1 MLFKNTIFLD
11 TLKCRHFYIFTNYMH
26 IKKHIPNAITCCNLL
41 CGCLAIVQAFEGNLV
56 YAAYLVGAGAIFD
69 FFDGFAARMLKVS
82 SPIGKDLDSLTDMV
96 TFGVVP
102 GVVMYHMIDSA
113 FLLNNGVLEYFA
125 DGTSKFLLPNELLE
139 SKSLIKYTA
148 FIISIFS
155 AIRLAKFN
163 NDTRQTDSF
172 IGVPTP
178 AVAIFVCSL
187 VLISDH
193 LRLEYNSVVNTI
205 SSIADNKT
213 QEGFS
218 KMPYPDVEMGIA
230 YNIFFEVIDN
240 PYVLCSLSLILSM
253 LLVAELP
260 LFALKFKHFKWKDN
274 EIRFVFLGLS
284 LVMLVT
290 LQFIG
295 IPLIIILYIIL
306 SVINN
311 LFFKKKVA

>member
-1 MLFKNTIFLD
+1 MN
-11 TLKCRHFYIFTNYMH
+11 

-56 YAAYLVGAGAIFD
+56 YAAYLVGLGAIFD

-102 GVVMYHMIDSA
+102 GVVMFQLIRFSLDSYVQDTVYPPHIPND
-113 FLLNNGVLEYFA
+113 FIKDFGHLDYGY
-125 DGTSKFLLPNELLE
+125 LPFFG
-139 SKSLIKYTA
+139 
-148 FIISIFS
+148 FIITIFS

-178 AVAIFVCSL
+178 AVAIFICSIILAYNFSSHSDMALNYVRNSFNRGNTFNLDIMPITQIPLSFLDRGLISVGQILFNTYFLIAFTL
-187 VLISDH
+187 VLSFLLIS
-193 LRLEYNSVVNTI
+193 
-205 SSIADNKT
+205 
-213 QEGFS
+213 
-218 KMPYPDVEMGIA
+218 
-230 YNIFFEVIDN
+230 
-240 PYVLCSLSLILSM
+240 
-253 LLVAELP
+253 ELP

-274 EIRFVFLGLS
+274 EIRFVFLGLC
-284 LVMLVT
+284 LVMLIT
-290 LQFIG
+290 LQFVG
-295 IPLIIILYIIL
+295 IPLIIIMYILL

-311 LFFKKKVA
+311 IMKKKKVVS

>member
-1 MLFKNTIFLD
+1 MN
-11 TLKCRHFYIFTNYMH
+11 

-56 YAAYLVGAGAIFD
+56 NAAYLVGAGAIFD

-102 GVVMYHMIDSA
+102 GVVMFQLINKTSNLSSDFNINENHLDFIAYIGFTKQISYLS
-113 FLLNNGVLEYFA
+113 FL
-125 DGTSKFLLPNELLE
+125 
-139 SKSLIKYTA
+139 
-148 FIISIFS
+148 ISIFS

-178 AVAIFVCSL
+178 AAAMFICSIP
-187 VLISDH
+187 LIEEFNH
-193 LRLEYNSVVNTI
+193 
-205 SSIADNKT
+205 
-213 QEGFS
+213 
-218 KMPYPDVEMGIA
+218 
-230 YNIFFEVIDN
+230 IDFILN
-240 PYVLCSLSLILSM
+240 PYVLIVITVVLSF
-253 LLVAELP
+253 LLVSELP

-284 LVMLVT
+284 LVMLIT
-290 LQFIG
+290 LQFVG
-295 IPLIIILYIIL
+295 IPLIIIMYILL

-311 LFFKKKVA
+311 IVSKKKAVS